1 MGDLLRSQFGR
12 TFTELLAHREETTSG
27 RSSQPSGKSAKETIA
42 FLDCRKT
49 ARDDSAGPTRDLS
62 WETIVLS
69 PGEGWTPNIGES
81 PRDASVSSLSS
92 ILEDNVPERYY
103 LSVRACEGII
113 RRAAAKGKPLPPLLD
128 QALRATMSLGRSST
142 IPRTDE
148 PVSDETESSRPS
160 PDEWG
165 QGGTMSR

>member
-27 RSSQPSGKSAKETIA
+27 RSSRLSGKSAKETIA
-42 FLDCRKT
+42 FLDCRT
-49 ARDDSAGPTRDLS
+49 AQDGSAGPTRDSS
-62 WETIVLS
+62 WEIIPLS

-81 PRDASVSSLSS
+81 PKDASVSSLSS

-113 RRAAAKGKPLPPLLD
+113 RRAAAKGKPLSPLLE
-128 QALRATMSLGRSST
+128 QALRATMSLGRSNT
-142 IPRTDE
+142 IPKTDE
-148 PVSDETESSRPS
+148 PISAETESSRPS

-165 QGGTMSR
+165 RGGTMCR